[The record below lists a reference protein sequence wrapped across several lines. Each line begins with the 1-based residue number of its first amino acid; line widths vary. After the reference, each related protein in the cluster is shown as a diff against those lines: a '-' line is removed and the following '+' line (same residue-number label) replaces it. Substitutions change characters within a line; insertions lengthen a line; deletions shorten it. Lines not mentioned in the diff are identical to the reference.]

1 MLKIISKSKVF
12 EKLSPEVKAKVEE
25 IKRKRTTVHSL
36 WVSKLVSKRDY
47 IRNYKYEPAYYPIG
61 EEDGKVKI
69 AFVVVKEL
77 YDTAQ
82 ISQRS
87 LTPLSSDDIMSLKNR
102 YNS

>member
-1 MLKIISKSKVF
+1 MLKIINESKTF

-25 IKRKRTTVHSL
+25 IKKKRTTVHKL
-36 WVSKLVSKRDY
+36 WVSKLISKRDY
-47 IRNYKYEPAYYPIG
+47 IRNYKYEPAYYPMA
-61 EEDGKVKI
+61 EEDGKIKV

-87 LTPLSSDDIMSLKNR
+87 LTPLDDNDIMFLKNR
-102 YNS
+102 YNL